1 MRIGD
6 VVTLIPGFNIRR
18 VYSWSWELI
27 DTTNNHTIPCYPTD
41 DLIRII
47 GNGGTSTATLL
58 DGLSESKLKF
68 NSTSQNNMVV
78 ITVGNS
84 NINLG
89 KY

>member
-27 DTTNNHTIPCYPTD
+27 DTTNNSTIPCYPID
-41 DLIRII
+41 DSVRII
-47 GNGGTSTATLL
+47 GDGGTATAALL
-58 DGLSESKLKF
+58 DGLGESKLKF
-68 NSTSQNNMVV
+68 HSTSQNNMVV
-78 ITVGNS
+78 ITIDS
-84 NINLG
+84 NLNLG